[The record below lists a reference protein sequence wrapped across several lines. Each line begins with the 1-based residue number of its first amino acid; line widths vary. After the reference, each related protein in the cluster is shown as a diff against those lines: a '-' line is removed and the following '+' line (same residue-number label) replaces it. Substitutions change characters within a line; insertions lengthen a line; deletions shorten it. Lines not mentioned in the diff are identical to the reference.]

1 MKIQEIVE
9 TKLTEKQYIVKQVL
23 SNRLI
28 VTDPEQPDI
37 DITIDLDDKMIDA
50 NGDIVIIQPR
60 RSPNERAVLAR
71 QLLRPGVPV
80 EIEG

>member
-9 TKLTEKQYIVKQVL
+9 TKLIEKQYIVKQVL

-37 DITIDLDDKMIDA
+37 DITIDLDDRMIDA

>member
-37 DITIDLDDKMIDA
+37 DITIDLDDRMIDA

>member
-37 DITIDLDDKMIDA
+37 DITIDLDDRMIDA

-60 RSPNERAVLAR
+60 RTPNERAVLAR

>member
-37 DITIDLDDKMIDA
+37 DITIDLDDRMIDA

-71 QLLRPGVPV
+71 QLLKPGVPV